1 MGYIFIFYIYLHII
15 YKYPFWLK
23 LFWLKGGA
31 LLPRFPPDAWSQKR
45 SRRLFEHGSRFC
57 ASPAPLRLSSPLL
70 RGVAGSLCRQSS
82 FLLEL
87 PALPAQPAAPEH
99 FAPGPRRIPAIPRPP
114 RAPLADLAT
123 QCTMGM
129 PRLAPLPSAP
139 LLRLHVP
146 MLPAQSVAHMP
157 GAVAEATVLFS
168 LVPFLLPSPDPWYRF
183 PPVRSTVLRFLTT
196 RRWRRHFGPHLL
208 RRCRWRFP
216 CSRWLGWPLRGRRV
230 GEAGYPGPPSD
241 TPTCWLP
248 APVPSDPPIWPTCLD
263 LIYSSDSTR
272 RRIAFWPGY

>member
-1 MGYIFIFYIYLHII
+1 MGFNTVVWSNELDDLGYLMVSPILGNPQALLDKVMIIHWNRVVTMAPYITIQ
-15 YKYPFWLK
+15 PFWLK
-23 LFWLKGGA
+23 CVGSRGA
-31 LLPRFPPDAWSQKR
+31 FTPAFPPDAWSLRAPFRAPQKR

-87 PALPAQPAAPEH
+87 PALPAQPAAPER

-114 RAPLADLAT
+114 RAPLADPAT

-146 MLPAQSVAHMP
+146 MLPAQSFAHMP
-157 GAVAEATVLFS
+157 GAVAQA
-168 LVPFLLPSPDPWYRF
+168 
-183 PPVRSTVLRFLTT
+183 
-196 RRWRRHFGPHLL
+196 
-208 RRCRWRFP
+208 
-216 CSRWLGWPLRGRRV
+216 
-230 GEAGYPGPPSD
+230 
-241 TPTCWLP
+241 PT
-248 APVPSDPPIWPTCLD
+248 
-263 LIYSSDSTR
+263 
-272 RRIAFWPGY
+272 